1 MRSVRHK
8 SGFLYGFFAYLT
20 WGGFPFYFGLLSHVD
35 AFEVIPWR
43 VLTCVLFCVLAL
55 TFMGGWRPVMQVIK
69 TPKLLGLFF
78 LSGVLLYI
86 NWQIFVY
93 GVLTDRV
100 VETSLGYFITPLI
113 TILMGV
119 IFWKEKLRIWQWI
132 AVVVAAIGVVISAV
146 AYGEFPTVALG
157 VAFSFGL
164 YGAVRK
170 LATVEVGALE
180 GLTIESIAVVPIAVG
195 QIAVL
200 GVFGDGITGL
210 SFGWPTVV
218 LLLAS
223 GAITAI
229 PLLLFGAANRRL
241 PLSHLGF
248 LQFLT
253 PILSFL
259 YGWLVAHEPMNAVR
273 WIGFVAVWAA
283 VLVLIG
289 DMIATVSRHRKTHE
303 PFSDVDIPVTGEIG
317 IVPAPEKFDPPER
330 AAE

>member
-1 MRSVRHK
+1 MNSVRHK
-8 SGFLYGFFAYLT
+8 SGFFYGFFAYLT
-20 WGGFPFYFGLLSHVD
+20 WGAFPFYFGLLAQVD

-43 VLTCVLFCVLAL
+43 VATCALFCVIAI
-55 TFMGGWRPVMQVIK
+55 TVTGSWRPIMTVMK

-78 LSGVLLYI
+78 LSGVLLYA

-100 VETSLGYFITPLI
+100 LETSLGYFITPLI

-119 IFWKEKLRIWQWI
+119 VFWKEKLRLWQWV
-132 AVVVAAIGVVISAV
+132 AVIVAGIGVVVSAI
-146 AYGEFPTVALG
+146 AYGQFPTIALG
-157 VAFSFGL
+157 VGFSFGL

-170 LATVEVGALE
+170 LATVDVGALE
-180 GLTIESIAVVPIAVG
+180 GLTIESIAVLPVTIAQFILVATIG
-195 QIAVL
+195 
-200 GVFGDGITGL
+200 GGITGL
-210 SFGWPTVV
+210 DFGGGVIT

-223 GAITAI
+223 GAVTAI

-241 PLSHLGF
+241 PLSYLGF

-253 PILSFL
+253 PILSFI
-259 YGWLVAHEPMNAVR
+259 YGWLIAHEPMNMIR
-273 WIGFVAVWAA
+273 WFGFFAVWVA

-289 DMIATVSRHRKTHE
+289 DMISTISRHQRKHE

-317 IVPAPEKFDPPER
+317 IVPTADSP
-330 AAE
+330 AEYKE